1 MKLAQAK
8 LLYRLVSHNQRLA
21 DRRHPMFE
29 RNRVMKVMIYIF
41 VAFWA
46 IYLMLFGVLFYDAF
60 RDGNREAYD
69 TLNSGIIFI
78 LALDFFMR
86 FAMQET
92 PAQELKPYKLLPI
105 PQSFLVDLFL
115 ARMGLRAY
123 NFFWYFFFVPFGVLS
138 IAFAPYYGW
147 IGLIGYLLGLWLL
160 FVGNSMW
167 YLLWRTFVGRNILY
181 VLIPIAVY
189 AGLIYFG
196 FVDGDWLM
204 FASMRLVRGF
214 IEWNPLSFVIIFSF
228 IGLMFAVNRKIQQR
242 YIYFELAKVEH
253 ITKVRS
259 TEMKW
264 LDRFGQIGEY
274 MKLEVKSTLRNR
286 VVKKQFIVGAIYMLM
301 LCLLFAFT
309 DVYDSMAFMKSFICM
324 YCFSC
329 LGTMT
334 LTGVMCMEGNYIDL
348 LMSRK
353 ESVLALL
360 KAKYYF
366 NCIILIVP
374 LIFTLIPVVE
384 GKILWQEALASMLF
398 ASGVVFP
405 FLFQLAVYNST
416 TLHLNDKMTRAG
428 RNTKMQILMSSI
440 AMLVPVGIMYVL
452 VTLLPTEV
460 GSLIM
465 ICLGVVGTALHPV
478 WLRNIY
484 KRFMQRRHVNM
495 AEFRQSR

>member
-29 RNRVMKVMIYIF
+29 KNRVMKVMIYIF
-41 VAFWA
+41 LAFWA
-46 IYLMLFGVLFYDAF
+46 VYLMLFGVLFYDAF

-78 LALDFFMR
+78 LALDFLLR
-86 FAMQET
+86 FGMQET
-92 PAQELKPYKLLPI
+92 PAQEIKPYKLLPI
-105 PQSFLVDLFL
+105 PQSFLIDLFL
-115 ARMGLRAY
+115 MRMGLRAY
-123 NFFWYFFFVPFGVLS
+123 NFFWFFFFVPFGVLAIGLS
-138 IAFAPYYGW
+138 PYYGW
-147 IGLIGYLLGLWLL
+147 FGLLGYLIGVWLT
-160 FVGNSMW
+160 FVANSMW
-167 YLLWRTFVGRNILY
+167 YLLWRTFVGQHILY
-181 VLIPIAVY
+181 ILIPLAVY

-196 FVDGDWLM
+196 VIEGDWLI
-204 FASMRLVRGF
+204 FASMRYMRGF
-214 IEWNPLSFVIIFSF
+214 IEWSPLSFVIIFSF
-228 IGLMFAVNRKIQQR
+228 IGLMFAVNRKLQQR

-259 TEMKW
+259 TQMKW

-274 MKLEVKSTLRNR
+274 MKLEVKSTMRNK
-286 VVKKQFIVGAIYMLM
+286 VVKKQFIIGVSYMLI
-301 LCLLFAFT
+301 LCLFFAFT
-309 DVYDSMAFMKSFICM
+309 DVYDSMPFMKSFICM

-374 LIFTLIPVVE
+374 LLFTFIPVVE

-398 ASGVVFP
+398 SSGVVFP

-416 TLHLNDKMTRAG
+416 TLHLNDKMTRGG
-428 RNTKMQILMSSI
+428 RSTKMQMLMSSL
-440 AMLVPVGIMYVL
+440 ALFVPMGIMYVL
-452 VTLLPTEV
+452 VTVLRPEV
-460 GSLIM
+460 GALIM
-465 ICLGVVGTALHPV
+465 IGLGALGTALHPL

-484 KRFMQRRHVNM
+484 RRFMLRRYDNM
-495 AEFRQSR
+495 AGFRESR